1 MDRRL
6 SNWSV
11 IVLVLIGVWLLVSPL
26 APRISGYEWVARA
39 IGGEE
44 ALSRFFLAFLFLYFA
59 GIVKEK
65 NHLRETLRGMVAIIK
80 KQLEGRAA
88 SSVKEAVEIL
98 IRALA
103 SDDSETKEK
112 VVQRLQKLTGQSFG
126 DDRSAWESWWS
137 ENRESFEGLTAGQ

>member
-1 MDRRL
+1 
-6 SNWSV
+6 
-11 IVLVLIGVWLLVSPL
+11 
-26 APRISGYEWVARA
+26 
-39 IGGEE
+39 
-44 ALSRFFLAFLFLYFA
+44 
-59 GIVKEK
+59 
-65 NHLRETLRGMVAIIK
+65 MVAIIK